1 MALNFFQK
9 ETHFDFVG
17 LMPKAVSASVGVV
30 VLSALA
36 LLVLGL
42 NYGIDFSGGTE
53 MQLKFDKPVP
63 VGDLRAAVEA
73 MGYEKNVI
81 QSAGSGDTDYVV
93 RVDRFAAMSK
103 SDIDALRAKL
113 DSTFPG
119 KLTTMTVASE
129 AAERF
134 TLKFSDVTTADDVK
148 NAFIAA
154 GQATAAVEKLGRDDE
169 YIFAVNVESLS
180 AAFVKSLSGRLG
192 GVNVTVQGV
201 ESVGSEVGSQLRE
214 DGVLA
219 MLYAIIGIVVYVMFR
234 FDSRF
239 APGALLGLAHDA
251 IITLGVFAVFRV
263 EFNMAAL
270 AAVLTVV
277 GYSINDTII
286 VFDRIREV
294 MDKSPDAPLEKV
306 INVAT
311 NSMISRTALT
321 GGTTLLVTLTLTFLG
336 GQSLFGFGIAMTLGV
351 IIGTYSSI
359 YVAAPLIIF
368 LQRRLG
374 WGLDAAKPRTGPKEA
389 QV

>member
-63 VGDLRAAVEA
+63 AGDLRAAVEA

-81 QSAGSGDTDYVV
+81 QSAGAGDTDYVV

-154 GQATAAVEKLGRDDE
+154 GQPTAAVEKLGRDDE

-180 AAFVKSLSGRLG
+180 AAFVKALSGRLG

-251 IITLGVFAVFRV
+251 IITLGVFAVFRI